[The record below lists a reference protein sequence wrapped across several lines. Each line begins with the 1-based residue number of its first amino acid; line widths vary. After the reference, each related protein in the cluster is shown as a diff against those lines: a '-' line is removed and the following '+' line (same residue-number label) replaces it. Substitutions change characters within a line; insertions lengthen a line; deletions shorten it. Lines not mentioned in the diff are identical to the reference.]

1 MKTLKE
7 SLLDD
12 MEVSL
17 AKGDMYENASKAWD
31 KLIHGDCKLEK
42 YSGMIWSLKL
52 ADKDLAKYLAM
63 ELGITGKANMVEL
76 WINIDDAFDTKL
88 INTKVIIV
96 ALKYNNKVISRSS
109 IQYKLPWSGPGKK
122 DFGLVSKA
130 SVKDC
135 IEIVLRLIREYSGC
149 ENLSTAK
156 EIIKQ
161 HNYNG

>member
-1 MKTLKE
+1 MKSLKE
-7 SLLDD
+7 SLLRDIED
-12 MEVSL
+12 TLVI
-17 AKGDMYENASKAWD
+17 GDIYDTASKAWD

-52 ADKDLAKYLAM
+52 TDKDLAKYLAM
-63 ELGITGKANMVEL
+63 ELGITGKANMVDL

-88 INTKVIIV
+88 INTKVFIV

-109 IQYKLPWSGPGKK
+109 IQYKLPWLGPGKK

-130 SVKDC
+130 SVSDC
-135 IEIVLRLIREYSGC
+135 IKIVLRLIREYSGC

-156 EIIKQ
+156 ELIKQ
-161 HNYNG
+161 HKL

>member
-7 SLLDD
+7 SLLKDIED
-12 MEVSL
+12 TLVI
-17 AKGDMYENASKAWD
+17 GDIYDTASKAWD
-31 KLIHGDCKLEK
+31 KLINGDCKLEK

-76 WINIDDAFDTKL
+76 WINVDDAFDTKL
-88 INTKVIIV
+88 INTKVFIV

-130 SVKDC
+130 PVKDC

-149 ENLSTAK
+149 ETLSTAK
-156 EIIKQ
+156 ELIKQ
-161 HNYNG
+161 HKL